1 MALTSSS
8 TLTTALAQY
17 NDNLRW
23 WESGAKANNL
33 LEAVYFLLAQKPEI
47 IAAAGVQATYTSL
60 TELREKIE
68 AKVLNVASTAQ
79 RASFVR
85 GRPLCL

>member
-8 TLTTALAQY
+8 TLSDALSQY

-23 WESGAKANNL
+23 WESETKATNL
-33 LEAVYFLLAQKPEI
+33 LEAVYFMLAQKP
-47 IAAAGVQATYTSL
+47 ATLATAGCSATFADL
-60 TELREKIE
+60 QDLKAKLE
-68 AKVLNVASTAQ
+68 AKVLNTASTAQ

-85 GRPLCL
+85 GRALRL